1 MIKSFFALG
10 LLFAAGGQAQLG
22 TQAGALGG
30 RFVSQGLSRPLGG
43 FAPADPPPSSLNF
56 SYGYGYSY
64 PVYIPAAPAPPA
76 APAQPVIIN
85 QYFTT
90 AAPVPPV
97 REPVAA
103 KAAEA
108 VAAITPSAPS
118 VPPVPNYYLVAYKNH
133 AVYSVLAW
141 WIEDTTLH
149 YVTMQNTHNQASTSL
164 IDFDL
169 MKKLNRP

>member
-43 FAPADPPPSSLNF
+43 FAPAEPPPSSFNY

-64 PVYIPAAPAPPA
+64 PVYIPAAPAPPTA
-76 APAQPVIIN
+76 LPQPVIIN

-90 AAPVPPV
+90 AAPAPPV
-97 REPVAA
+97 REPVAPQ
-103 KAAEA
+103 AAGA
-108 VAAITPSAPS
+108 VAAITPSAH
-118 VPPVPNYYLVAYKNH
+118 PVPNYYLVAYKNH

-149 YVTMQNTHNQASTSL
+149 YVTTQNTHNQASTSL
-164 IDFDL
+164 IDFDF

>member
-10 LLFAAGGQAQLG
+10 LVFAAGGQAQLG

-43 FAPADPPPSSLNF
+43 FAPADPPPSSFNY
-56 SYGYGYSY
+56 SYGYSY
-64 PVYIPAAPAPPA
+64 PVYIPAAPVAPA
-76 APAQPVIIN
+76 APPQPVIIN

-90 AAPVPPV
+90 AAPAPPV

-103 KAAEA
+103 KSSE
-108 VAAITPSAPS
+108 
-118 VPPVPNYYLVAYKNH
+118 PPLPNYYLIAYKNH

-149 YVTMQNTHNQASTSL
+149 YVTTQNTHNQASTSL
-164 IDFDL
+164 IDFDF